1 MAAATSNREVVERAT
16 QALARRDFAAL
27 RVVTQPDIA
36 IEWPQSGERIR
47 GLENMIAGIQNYPG
61 GMPTLEDARVIG
73 AEDRWVMT
81 PAFTVLRVEGSGDV
95 YTTVARLTY
104 QNGEVWHLVG
114 ISELRNGKI
123 AKQTQF
129 FAAPFE
135 APEWRSQWVERMD

>member
-1 MAAATSNREVVERAT
+1 MAAPTSNREVVERAT
-16 QALARRDFAAL
+16 QALGERDFAVL
-27 RVVTQPDIA
+27 RELTQPDIV

-47 GLENMIAGIQNYPG
+47 GLENAIAGIQNYPG

-81 PAFTVLRVEGSGDV
+81 PSFTVLRVEGSGDV

-114 ISELRNGKI
+114 IFEIRDGKI
-123 AKQTQF
+123 AAWRDYFDLNQF
-129 FAAPFE
+129 M
-135 APEWRSQWVERMD
+135 SQMGG